1 MLKMRLS
8 HKDAKLVLDT
18 LAGRKVWPRPKP
30 TPLSDEERAKLDAE
44 YAKAAAEP
52 DPRDAYGR
60 WLASGNDF
68 LSRLKRSLAEPKED

>member
-18 LAGRKVWPRPKP
+18 LAGRKVWPRQP
-30 TPLSDEERAKLDAE
+30 TPLDERERAKLEAE

-68 LSRLKRSLAEPKED
+68 LSRLKRSVAEPKED